1 MKNLGYGILGVFIVV
16 VFILHLDKCGG
27 NVSSDA
33 KHKLR
38 ELRDSI
44 QKNRMFVD
52 SLENVIKERDKR
64 IEDSKARIDTIYKER
79 IVLVRAKNIIKD
91 HQIEHLGDTST
102 PSNCDSTILNN
113 YASTILNLKEVES
126 QNEMLDSSLTDC
138 MSAND
143 KLNQNDS
150 LWQVKED
157 ITNKQYK
164 KAKRKYKWNGF
175 KTGVVSTIAFI
186 TLGYLIIKS

>member
-1 MKNLGYGILGVFIVV
+1 MKNLGYVILSVFIVV

-27 NVSSDA
+27 DVSSDA
-33 KHKLR
+33 KQELL

-44 QKNRMFVD
+44 QRNRIFVD

-64 IEDSKARIDTIYKER
+64 IIDSKARIDTIYRER
-79 IVLVRAKNIIKD
+79 IVLVKAKSIIKD
-91 HQIEHLGDTST
+91 HQLEHLGDTST

-126 QNEMLDSSLTDC
+126 QNEMLDSSLIDC
-138 MSAND
+138 MSANK

-157 ITNKQYK
+157 LTNKEHK

-175 KTGVVSTIAFI
+175 KSGVVSTIAVI